1 MVSTERT
8 SSFMQLSHCQLPM
21 IGPQR
26 LSCILAHGEGIHDA
40 RLKVESRLTGG
51 TLHEESVCFYVQN
64 HEEAETLGSV
74 AVAVAAE
81 K

>member
-1 MVSTERT
+1 MVSIERT

-26 LSCILAHGEGIHDA
+26 LSSILAHDEGIHDA
-40 RLKVESRLTGG
+40 ILKVESRLTRG
-51 TLHEESVCFYVQN
+51 TLHEKSVCFYVRD

-74 AVAVAAE
+74 AVAAE